1 MIQCKYTVFG
11 EKQRRK
17 AYVDADMINNEYL
30 HTYQMITEKLSGD
43 NFGIVLLRYMS
54 ERNINSDELAEA
66 ISVDKST
73 IFRYRKNEIKPT
85 LKCLMKICIALR
97 LYKERS
103 DYLFEL
109 RGIVLGYDRTHLL
122 YKAILSD
129 VFLSS
134 RTIEDYNEFLRA
146 NGVSEKELL

>member
-1 MIQCKYTVFG
+1 M
-11 EKQRRK
+11 
-17 AYVDADMINNEYL
+17 DADMINNEYL
-30 HTYQMITEKLSGD
+30 HTYQIITEKLSGD
-43 NFGIVLLRYMS
+43 NFCIVLLRYMS

-134 RTIEDYNEFLRA
+134 RTIDDYNEFLRA

>member
-1 MIQCKYTVFG
+1 M
-11 EKQRRK
+11 
-17 AYVDADMINNEYL
+17 DADMINNEYL

-97 LYKERS
+97 LYRERS

-109 RGIVLGYDRTHLL
+109 RGIVLGHDRTHLL

-134 RTIEDYNEFLRA
+134 RTIDDYNEFLRA

>member
-1 MIQCKYTVFG
+1 M
-11 EKQRRK
+11 
-17 AYVDADMINNEYL
+17 DADMINNEYL

>member
-1 MIQCKYTVFG
+1 
-11 EKQRRK
+11 
-17 AYVDADMINNEYL
+17 MINNEYL